1 MVLPQHFLRGSRQ
14 DVSQL
19 YSMFYLKLRLG
30 TILSQPINMA
40 GGLNILDLS
49 RGLLK
54 CPPNIVVKSPQERL
68 QEREK

>member
-1 MVLPQHFLRGSRQ
+1 
-14 DVSQL
+14 
-19 YSMFYLKLRLG
+19 
-30 TILSQPINMA
+30 MA